1 MSRLLRAWRKLD
13 AEQRLAASAAL
24 ALLVTM
30 FLPWYQQN
38 AVDRAGIV
46 SQDLNA
52 FAVFSLLEASI
63 LIAVLCVLALLFV
76 RAEGR
81 PLRLPGSD
89 GGVVLGAGAWASL
102 VLVLRLFEKPGVESH
117 GIAADVGVQWGIFF
131 ALGAAGLLGYAGLRM
146 RAARLQPPLI
156 RAARRRTADAWSA
169 AERGDA
175 TERWPSPGQ
184 ETGEN
189 VAAIAP
195 STPGGRRAA
204 SARQHLPSRAATN
217 ASATHQLSFDDEA
230 PGAHDRE
237 QPAEPN

>member
-24 ALLVTM
+24 ALLTTM

-81 PLRLPGSD
+81 PLHLPGSD

-102 VLVLRLFEKPGVESH
+102 VLLLRLFDKPGVESH
-117 GIAADVGVQWGIFF
+117 GIAADIGVQWGIFF
-131 ALGAAGLLGYAGLRM
+131 ALAAAGLLGYAGLRM

-156 RAARRRTADAWSA
+156 RAARTRTASAWSA
-169 AERGDA
+169 AEQTDA
-175 TERWPSPGQ
+175 AEPWPSPEREQ
-184 ETGEN
+184 SN
-189 VAAIAP
+189 SAAAIAP
-195 STPGGRRAA
+195 STPGAARAA
-204 SARQHLPSRAATN
+204 ARKQLPGKAIRDASSAHQLSFEDEAPSARQH
-217 ASATHQLSFDDEA
+217 
-230 PGAHDRE
+230 E
-237 QPAEPN
+237 QPAESD